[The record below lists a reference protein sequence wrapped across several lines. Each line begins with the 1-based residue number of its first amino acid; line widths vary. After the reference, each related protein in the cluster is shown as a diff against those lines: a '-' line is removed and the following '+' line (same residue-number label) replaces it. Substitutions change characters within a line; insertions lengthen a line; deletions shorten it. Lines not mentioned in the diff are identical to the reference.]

1 MSVFLA
7 FGEQAHNCL
16 LILFRS
22 HTHTH
27 PPSNFIHSLV
37 CFAEMQNDV
46 IANFI
51 CGFFVST
58 INVGGFVA
66 IPMLRVRFIFCSP
79 MILAYEF
86 VSFNWIVVLYPF
98 SRFFSFDFPL
108 DAALFRRQSICCAS
122 DENPIRR
129 AGIHFHGT
137 MFNAPNSAVILVSS
151 KCRDFEV
158 NLSLKH
164 YTYRRTHTHTE

>member
-108 DAALFRRQSICCAS
+108 DAALFRRQSVFVVLRL
-122 DENPIRR
+122 RR
-129 AGIHFHGT
+129 E
-137 MFNAPNSAVILVSS
+137 PNSSRRNSFPWYDVQCAKLCGYFSEFQMQRFWSEFVIKTL
-151 KCRDFEV
+151 
-158 NLSLKH
+158 H
-164 YTYRRTHTHTE
+164 I